1 MPTTHDI
8 LLGVLLSTGFLA
20 ILALAEIWTRRG
32 TAKPEWSRKLV
43 HCGGGIL
50 ALAIPFFIDSP
61 WVVLAMS
68 IGLLALFL
76 FGRYCGCL
84 PSLYS
89 VRSESWGVEYFP
101 IVVFLLFVLTEG
113 RVWLYV
119 ICVLV
124 LAVSDTLAALVGKR
138 FGKHRYQVDGDY
150 KSVEG
155 SLVCFVAT
163 FVVVAGPLFLWPQ
176 PEHPSATVLFG
187 AALITAIL
195 VATFE
200 AIALRG
206 RDNLWLPLGTF
217 LLLSKLL
224 RCDETDILI
233 QLSGLVTIV
242 VIVGFAGWLSQ
253 STNVGATLIVMLMTY
268 AAYSLGSI
276 DWAVPIFLCIMFF
289 LLVRS
294 RYSRGERFRSHRMTQ
309 EFLLPFAALA
319 LANWGW
325 STGRPELYTAGFG
338 PFLVANLALVTLGAT
353 RLAERD
359 QARKRRLSFGNV
371 VSITGLG
378 AALILAPTW
387 LLQKDI
393 GYVPPFAV
401 WCLVLMAGILF
412 QRIVGNAT
420 GSLADRPTYRIRRVI
435 ACAAVLAYAALQ
447 YAQLIPPW
455 APR

>member
-1 MPTTHDI
+1 MTTTHDI
-8 LLGVLLSTGFLA
+8 LMGVLLSAGFLA
-20 ILALAEIWTRRG
+20 ILAVAEFWTRRG
-32 TAKPEWSRKLV
+32 AAKPEWSRKLV
-43 HCGGGIL
+43 HCGGGIF
-50 ALAIPFFIDSP
+50 ALVIPFLIESH

-68 IGLLALFL
+68 IGLLAVFL
-76 FGRYCGCL
+76 FGRYSGFL

-113 RVWLYV
+113 RPWLYV

-138 FGKHRYQVDGDY
+138 FGRHRYQVDGDY
-150 KSVEG
+150 KSFEG
-155 SLVCFVAT
+155 SLVCFLAT

-176 PEHPSATVLFG
+176 AEYPSVTVRLS

-217 LLLSKLL
+217 LLLTKLL
-224 RCDETDILI
+224 RCDESEILI
-233 QLSGLVTIV
+233 QLSGLAAIV
-242 VIVGFAGWLSQ
+242 MVVGIAGWVSQ

-276 DWAVPIFLCIMFF
+276 DWAVPILLCIAFF

-294 RYSRGERFRSHRMTQ
+294 RYARGERFRSQRMTQ

-325 STGRPELYTAGFG
+325 NADRKELYAACFG
-338 PFLVANLALVTLGAT
+338 PFLVANLALVTLGAV
-353 RLAERD
+353 RLADRD
-359 QARKRRLSFGNV
+359 QAQKRRLSLGNIFT
-371 VSITGLG
+371 ITCLS
-378 AALILAPTW
+378 AALILLPTW
-387 LLQKDI
+387 LMQKN
-393 GYVPPFAV
+393 VPWSAPFT
-401 WCLVLMAGILF
+401 VLGMVLLAGFIF
-412 QRIVGNAT
+412 QSFVGRAS

-435 ACAAVLAYAALQ
+435 ACAAVVAYAALQ
-447 YAQLIPPW
+447 AAQLIPVW